1 MHTTRSPSSI
11 PTSVSRDALDLSLSG
26 SQLSVSRRPSSASS
40 PGKSFSRSVS
50 VSVAAGDS
58 RGKRNTL
65 GSDASFG
72 SSRSIKNLR
81 RSNSTT
87 QVNQQGNISLS
98 REQSDDYLA
107 LFDSSSD
114 GRKKLSGLGRAS
126 PDRTTWNILDDQPRA
141 FALHSSS
148 RSTGSVDSPTGPK
161 RREPGIALA
170 ATFTANNRSNK
181 GAVGNS
187 VTTILHNNYSE
198 KPLTPKSSNQKP
210 SFNNILKATANDE
223 VVLENGSVTKSQKNF
238 SSSSFASNNRSPVS
252 AQHGSPRRREVTEE
266 EAERFIQQVNQ
277 AAVTIQRWYRR
288 HAAGRHANQAALKRI
303 LASKRKEWE
312 ERTEEDGRP
321 EQQQQKRDEDRKRIR
336 EEKARL
342 ARLAA
347 IQELHQKRSP
357 PAAAE
362 EEEEEEEEEEHAA
375 ETELEGPRQTGM
387 AGRKKPPRISLTHRS
402 PAASPS
408 NNSPAASP
416 TVIKS
421 KNTESN
427 LNIVADFSELRFR
440 AISPAPS
447 NPRGSQC
454 SLERDDRVVEDIC
467 PEQQQ
472 HLENDRKSI
481 RKEKTRLIRLAAAK
495 VVIASD
501 EPQQQRHQRVGAEA
515 DVESPTHTAA
525 AGRKRPPK
533 ILPTQ
538 RSRASPSNNGP
549 MSPTDV
555 KTQITENNLNFSS
568 DVAELSFR
576 VVSPASSNRRGSPCS
591 QEALQRSVSAEDQ
604 RQAAVSGR
612 APSKTT
618 LTELLDTLKLLEEE
632 PVRLSE
638 PKCYHKEKYAWIDED
653 EDSNSLT
660 TDNLE
665 LHRQLSHHHPA
676 LPDGGALLSEAKLQ
690 SIMSF
695 LDEMEKSEQERPRSV
710 TSGSHREFVLSEE
723 ELAGVEQAS
732 ATAAEVTGSMMR
744 IKLELEEKKRM
755 VNMLQAALA
764 QQRELTVRHVKETEK
779 ELNRN
784 LQLQKEQYE
793 ATIQRHLTFIDQ
805 LINDKKSLSERC
817 EGVVG
822 ELKQVDQKYTKKI
835 SQMQEQH
842 EMEIKKLKDLMSAT
856 EKIRREKWIDEKTK
870 KIKEITVKGLEPE
883 IQKLISKHKQEL
895 KKLRTLHEAELLQ
908 ADDRAA
914 QRYVRQC
921 EELRQQLEREKD
933 EQCQRERDL
942 TKHRVKRLREKYEA
956 ELRELERSE
965 RAAVEKHQELR
976 KQQLEAEGETMRL
989 QAVLRQKEREVEDI
1003 TQTRDKLADERRSL
1017 AEVIRQEFAERL
1029 VTTEEENRRM
1039 KVEVSEV
1046 RARLRLE
1053 VERVTRE
1060 KEEELAEVHQRVKS
1074 AILKKEET
1082 VNNLR
1087 KQHEIVS
1094 VKFVS
1099 DCFRRNRSTEVEDE
1113 REKKL
1118 ETLLSP
1124 SPLSGEKFS
1133 VPGLRLSLLLH
1144 FTERREVQ
1152 REGGHVTLQ
1161 LPYLSGDKHHVQHD
1175 DDDTESPCE
1184 ETLRVSC
1191 FKVKIRNVT
1200 GHETTKRQRMIPKTR
1215 HDHMETQRDTTRPH
1229 GDTKRHNTT
1238 TWRHRE
1244 TQHDHMETQRDT
1256 TRPHGDTERH
1266 NTTTWRHRETQH
1278 DHMETQ
1284 RDTTRPHGD
1293 TERHNTTTWRHRET
1307 QHDHMETQRDTTRP
1321 HGDTERH
1328 NTTTWR
1334 HRETQHDHMETQR
1347 DTTRPHGDT
1356 ERHNTT
1362 TWRHRET
1369 QHDHMETQRDTT
1381 RPHGDTERHNTTTWR
1396 HRETQHDHMETQ
1408 RDTTRPHGD
1417 TERHNTTTWRHRET
1431 QHDHMETQR
1440 DTTRPHGDT
1449 ERHNTTTWRHR
1460 ETQHDHMETQRDT
1473 TRPHGDTERHNTTTW
1488 RHRETQH
1495 DHMETQRDTTRPH
1508 GDTERH
1514 NTTTWRHRETQHDH
1528 METQRDTTRPHGDT
1542 ERHNTTTWRHR
1553 ETQHDHM
1560 ETQRDTTR
1568 PHGDTERHNT
1578 TTWRH
1583 RETQHDHMET
1593 QRDTTRPHGDTERH
1607 NTTTWRHRETQ
1618 HDHMETQRDTT
1629 RPHGDTERH
1638 NTTTWRHRETQHDHM
1653 ETQRDTT
1660 RPHGHTERHNTTTW
1674 RHKD

>member
-362 EEEEEEEEEEHAA
+362 EEEEHAA

-387 AGRKKPPRISLTHRS
+387 AGRKKPPRISLTHR
-402 PAASPS
+402 
-408 NNSPAASP
+408 SPAASP

-942 TKHRVKRLREKYEA
+942 TKHRYEQQLQEEELSLQQQRRRLYKEVADEKERLAQLAARQRVELEDLRRQLEENSSLAGRALREELDKSREEQERRHQVEMRATLERLDIEKQTWEENYKKKKEAWLLSRERELKEELRRERDKEIDLAIWTLEEETSKDKEECERAADSRVKRLREKYEA

-1087 KQHEIVS
+1087 KQHEAA
-1094 VKFVS
+1094 VKRA
-1099 DCFRRNRSTEVEDE
+1099 DHLEALWEQQRRQLL
-1113 REKKL
+1113 EK
-1118 ETLLSP
+1118 
-1124 SPLSGEKFS
+1124 
-1133 VPGLRLSLLLH
+1133 
-1144 FTERREVQ
+1144 
-1152 REGGHVTLQ
+1152 
-1161 LPYLSGDKHHVQHD
+1161 
-1175 DDDTESPCE
+1175 
-1184 ETLRVSC
+1184 
-1191 FKVKIRNVT
+1191 
-1200 GHETTKRQRMIPKTR
+1200 
-1215 HDHMETQRDTTRPH
+1215 
-1229 GDTKRHNTT
+1229 
-1238 TWRHRE
+1238 
-1244 TQHDHMETQRDT
+1244 
-1256 TRPHGDTERH
+1256 
-1266 NTTTWRHRETQH
+1266 
-1278 DHMETQ
+1278 
-1284 RDTTRPHGD
+1284 
-1293 TERHNTTTWRHRET
+1293 
-1307 QHDHMETQRDTTRP
+1307 
-1321 HGDTERH
+1321 
-1328 NTTTWR
+1328 
-1334 HRETQHDHMETQR
+1334 
-1347 DTTRPHGDT
+1347 
-1356 ERHNTT
+1356 
-1362 TWRHRET
+1362 
-1369 QHDHMETQRDTT
+1369 
-1381 RPHGDTERHNTTTWR
+1381 
-1396 HRETQHDHMETQ
+1396 
-1408 RDTTRPHGD
+1408 
-1417 TERHNTTTWRHRET
+1417 
-1431 QHDHMETQR
+1431 
-1440 DTTRPHGDT
+1440 
-1449 ERHNTTTWRHR
+1449 
-1460 ETQHDHMETQRDT
+1460 
-1473 TRPHGDTERHNTTTW
+1473 
-1488 RHRETQH
+1488 
-1495 DHMETQRDTTRPH
+1495 
-1508 GDTERH
+1508 
-1514 NTTTWRHRETQHDH
+1514 
-1528 METQRDTTRPHGDT
+1528 
-1542 ERHNTTTWRHR
+1542 
-1553 ETQHDHM
+1553 
-1560 ETQRDTTR
+1560 
-1568 PHGDTERHNT
+1568 
-1578 TTWRH
+1578 
-1583 RETQHDHMET
+1583 
-1593 QRDTTRPHGDTERH
+1593 
-1607 NTTTWRHRETQ
+1607 
-1618 HDHMETQRDTT
+1618 
-1629 RPHGDTERH
+1629 
-1638 NTTTWRHRETQHDHM
+1638 
-1653 ETQRDTT
+1653 
-1660 RPHGHTERHNTTTW
+1660 
-1674 RHKD
+1674 